1 MHTCDVIVIGSG
13 VAGLSVAWE
22 FAKRGRRVLVLER
35 SALASGATSRA
46 AGLIG
51 QMRSTREAIHLLMD
65 SIRIVRDLEAQ
76 TGIRVLE
83 QTGSVR
89 IAQTHDRV
97 KELVKDVAIALAAG
111 LEVGMIDAPDVKKIL
126 PCMRS
131 DDILSACFCPSDC
144 YLEAQTLAQA
154 YIAAGRQLGVTYIE
168 HAQVDSLRT
177 TNDRITGVTVTGD
190 NYEAP
195 IVINA
200 AGPWTH
206 LVAEYAQ
213 QPLPTC
219 GIAHFYFTT
228 KPEAN
233 IAIDTSSP
241 QFRDRENRI
250 YGRPCS
256 GGIRIGIYEALPEH
270 IDMAALPPNF
280 QMSSVTSD
288 ISKPLVRNL
297 IAAASDRFPSITEST
312 PMEIRGGIMAFTPD
326 GGPLLGELEGLKGF
340 YHCAGFCGHGVSQSA
355 AIGPI
360 VADLIEHN
368 TCKYDLAQL
377 AADRFVDWPA
387 LGDRPSIIQSCLD
400 VYANYYG
407 KPSRSLTEDRMN

>member
-1 MHTCDVIVIGSG
+1 MNTYDVTIIGSG
-13 VAGLSVAWE
+13 VAGLSVALE

-35 SALASGATSRA
+35 NTLASGATSRA

-51 QMRSTREAIHLLMD
+51 QMRSTPDAIHLLMD
-65 SIRIVRDLEAQ
+65 SIRVVRDIEAE

-83 QTGSVR
+83 QTGSIRV
-89 IAQTHDRV
+89 AQSRDRV
-97 KELVKDVAIALAAG
+97 NELSKDVAIALNAG
-111 LEVGMIDAPDVKKIL
+111 LEIGMLDASDVQKMI
-126 PCMRS
+126 PCMRV
-131 DDILSACFCPSDC
+131 DDVLAASYCPSDC
-144 YLEAQTLAQA
+144 YLEAPTLAQA
-154 YIAAGRQLGVTYIE
+154 YIASGQQHGVSYHE
-168 HAQVDSLRT
+168 HAPVNSLRT
-177 TNDRITGVTVTGD
+177 ANGRVVGVVAAGLD
-190 NYEAP
+190 YEAP
-195 IVINA
+195 IIINA

-219 GIAHFYFTT
+219 GVAHYYFTT

-233 IAIDTSSP
+233 IAIDATHPS
-241 QFRDRENRI
+241 FRDRENRI
-250 YGRPCS
+250 YGRPCN

-270 IDMAALPPNF
+270 IDMAKLPSDF
-280 QMSSVTSD
+280 QMSSVTAD
-288 ISKPLVRNL
+288 TTKDVIRKL
-297 IAAASDRFPSITEST
+297 IAAASDRFPSINEST

-326 GGPLLGELEGLKGF
+326 GGPLLGELDGLKGF

-368 TCKYDLAQL
+368 TCKYDLTQL
-377 AADRFVDWPA
+377 AADRFADWPS
-387 LGDRPSIIQSCLD
+387 LHDRAMVIQSCID

-407 KPSRSLTEDRMN
+407 KPIQSGSN